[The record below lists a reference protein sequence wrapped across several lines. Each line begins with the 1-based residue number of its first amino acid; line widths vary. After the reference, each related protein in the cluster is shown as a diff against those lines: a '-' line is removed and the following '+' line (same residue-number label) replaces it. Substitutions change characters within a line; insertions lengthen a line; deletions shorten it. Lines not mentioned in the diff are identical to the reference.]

1 MTRPALAIEGTRGAC
16 EPTLIGTVTSRPS
29 YLPDFESPPLAE
41 VVIGVVMQPLHA
53 LTAAHH
59 GLYWRAIRDQFPHT
73 SDQPGL
79 ETAYET
85 EQGPQAPV
93 LGFRLGPPPLR
104 SFFASEDQETLLQ
117 LQSDRF
123 FNNWRKGRNGR
134 YPHFDELA
142 AAFHERWSGFQE
154 FVTGEGLGALTV
166 EQVEV
171 TYVNVVEAGSMASDL
186 TVTGP
191 SPLGL
196 RGAPPSATVELEE
209 QQLALRYRLAGAPLA
224 RLYATAAPRGRG
236 WLLELTVRSR
246 PSEGDGAL
254 QADLQR
260 ARTAIDA
267 AFVHLTSTHAHA
279 RWGIIST

>member
-1 MTRPALAIEGTRGAC
+1 MPC
-16 EPTLIGTVTSRPS
+16 EPTLIGTVPGRPS
-29 YLPDFESPPLAE
+29 YLPDFENPPLAE
-41 VVIGVVMQPLHA
+41 VVIGVVMQPLHTM
-53 LTAAHH
+53 TAAHH
-59 GLYWRAIRDQFPHT
+59 GLYWRAIRDQFPLT

-79 ETAYET
+79 EPAYET

-93 LGFRLGPPPLR
+93 LGLRLGPPPLR
-104 SFFASEDQETLLQ
+104 SFFTSEDQETLIQ

-123 FNNWRKGRNGR
+123 FNNWRKGRNAR

-142 AAFHERWSGFQE
+142 AAFHERWSGFQD
-154 FVTGEGLGALTV
+154 FVRGEGLGALTV

-171 TYVNVVEAGSMASDL
+171 TYVNVVETGSMASDL

-191 SPLGL
+191 SPLSLG
-196 RGAPPSATVELEE
+196 GAPPSTTGELEE

-224 RLYATAAPRGRG
+224 RLYATAAPRGDG
-236 WLLELTVRSR
+236 WLLDLTVRSR
-246 PSEGDGAL
+246 PTDGDGGL

>member
-1 MTRPALAIEGTRGAC
+1 MIERTLTGTVVTRP
-16 EPTLIGTVTSRPS
+16 P
-29 YLPDFESPPLAE
+29 YLPDFENPPLAE
-41 VVIGVVMQPLHA
+41 VVIGVVMQPLHTM
-53 LTAAHH
+53 TAAHH

-79 ETAYET
+79 EPAYET

-104 SFFASEDQETLLQ
+104 SFFTNDDQEILIQ

-123 FNNWRKGRNGR
+123 FNNWRKGINGQ

-142 AAFHERWSGFQE
+142 SAFHERWSGFRA
-154 FVTGEGLGALTV
+154 FVSGEGLGALIV

-171 TYVNVVEAGSMASDL
+171 TYVNVVETGLMASDL

-191 SPLGL
+191 SPVRLG
-196 RGAPPSATVELEE
+196 GAPASATVELEE

-224 RLYATAAPRGRG
+224 RLYATAVPRGSG

-246 PSEGDGAL
+246 PSDGDDGL
-254 QADLQR
+254 RADLQR

-267 AFVHLTSTHAHA
+267 AFFHLTSTHAHA